1 MDLTMGN
8 MEACLGAVEDDLRW
22 GGWSQ
27 MSQTYGP
34 TSGVIFPSSA
44 QLSRCK
50 QKAEVRSIQ
59 E

>member
-1 MDLTMGN
+1 MGN